1 MPVTGSFSSHDRW
14 SKMEANENQD
24 IQGIFKGMGK
34 QHGYDFV
41 EANFFPFKEL
51 KSTWHRN
58 RWKVAFRIS
67 DYMSGCGEEVLTDY
81 SGALFKRMVNGGR
94 VTYSDNVM
102 CWLKSS
108 KFIEMNRP
116 LYLDRSRN
124 LSFSAQGD
132 HHDLQC
138 AMEGLREKGLIDDME
153 DVYLTWT
160 RSANRKR
167 VGYCSVLMKVIA
179 VSSALDSPDLPPLV
193 PEYVLYHELVHLE
206 MGRETLSPRHGREF
220 RRRER
225 LFPRWEEAESWLRR
239 VASHRL

>member
-1 MPVTGSFSSHDRW
+1 MVGKD
-14 SKMEANENQD
+14 NQD
-24 IQGIFKGMGK
+24 IQAIFKGAGR

-67 DYMSGCGEEVLTDY
+67 DYMSGCREEVLTDY
-81 SGALFKRMVNGGR
+81 SDALFKRMANGER
-94 VTYSDNVM
+94 VAYTDGVM
-102 CWLKSS
+102 RWLKSS
-108 KFIEMNRP
+108 EFIEMNRP

-124 LSFSAQGD
+124 LSLSPEGQYLDLESAMD
-132 HHDLQC
+132 
-138 AMEGLREKGLIDDME
+138 GLRDKGLIDDME

-179 VSSALDSPDLPPLV
+179 ISSALDSPDLPSFV
-193 PEYVLYHELVHLE
+193 PEYVLYHELVHVE

-220 RRRER
+220 RRKER
-225 LFPRWEEAESWLRR
+225 LYPRWEEAESWLRR
-239 VASHRL
+239 VASHNI

>member
-1 MPVTGSFSSHDRW
+1 MSGKDD
-14 SKMEANENQD
+14 QD
-24 IQGIFKGMGK
+24 IQEIFKGTGRR
-34 QHGYDFV
+34 HGYDFV

-67 DYMSGCGEEVLTDY
+67 DYMSGCGEDVLTDY
-81 SGALFKRMVNGGR
+81 SDALFRRMVNGER
-94 VTYSDNVM
+94 VAYTDSVM
-102 CWLKSS
+102 CWLKSDE
-108 KFIEMNRP
+108 FIEMNRP
-116 LYLDRSRN
+116 LYLERSRN
-124 LSFSAQGD
+124 LSLSPEGRY
-132 HHDLQC
+132 HDLQF
-138 AMEGLREKGLIDDME
+138 AMNGLRDKGLIEDME
-153 DVYLTWT
+153 DVHLTWT

-179 VSSALDSPDLPPLV
+179 ISSALDSLDLPSFV

-220 RRRER
+220 RRKER

-239 VASHRL
+239 VASHNI